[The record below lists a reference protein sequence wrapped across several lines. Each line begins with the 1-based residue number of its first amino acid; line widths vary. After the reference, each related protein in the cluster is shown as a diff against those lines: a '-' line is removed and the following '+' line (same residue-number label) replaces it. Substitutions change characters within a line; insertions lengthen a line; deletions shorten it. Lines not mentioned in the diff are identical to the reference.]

1 MELRLDVR
9 ELEPPVP
16 LERILETLEELPS
29 DDWLKVRH
37 SREPYPLYSLL
48 RELGFDWSTRWQ
60 NGECIILI
68 WHAGN
73 PPPGDS
79 GRRL

>member
-16 LERILETLEELPS
+16 LERILEALEELSS
-29 DDWLKVRH
+29 DDWLRVRH

-48 RELGFDWSTRWQ
+48 RDMDFAWSTKWR
-60 NGECIILI
+60 NSECIILI
-68 WHAGN
+68 WHAGS
-73 PPPGDS
+73 PPPDDS
-79 GRRL
+79 GTGL